1 MKEDL
6 IKIFAN
12 NLRYYRL
19 ESNMTQS
26 ELAKKSNLTSKF
38 ISDLERASYKP
49 SLDTISILAEVLGIE
64 PYILLKPNDVRLEYK
79 RLDEKTGRRKP
90 KTK

>member
-19 ESNMTQS
+19 EYNMTQS

-49 SLDTISILAEVLGIE
+49 SLDTISILAEVLGVK
-64 PYILLKPNDVRLEYK
+64 PYILLKPNDVRLEYT
-79 RLDEKTGRRKP
+79 RLDKKTGRRKP